1 MKKHAERLK
10 KIMEENG
17 LSKSALAR
25 IMGVSTQALVY
36 WEQGKYIPNIPSQII
51 LMIASTPKGFKAV
64 KEAAIKLAKE

>member
-1 MKKHAERLK
+1 MNKHTEHLK
-10 KIMEENG
+10 KIMVDNK

-36 WEQGKYIPNIPSQII
+36 WEQGKFIPNGPSQLI